1 MGELNTEQNV
11 PPIQIKR
18 DYDII
23 DLAKLREEFFIK
35 TKNEIKELVQ
45 GLEREEGVKC
55 HLFEVSNTKFTC
67 RILNKTGQDSKDSF
81 VAVTMSDGITGISD
95 FSIEF
100 KKTGEINSD
109 TNHYDIVAGKSGP
122 LLREVQLF
130 DSTPPKVGNPS
141 QLATEIVQQ
150 LLKLS
155 GIA

>member
-1 MGELNTEQNV
+1 M
-11 PPIQIKR
+11 
-18 DYDII
+18 
-23 DLAKLREEFFIK
+23 AKLREEFFVK

-45 GLEREEGVKC
+45 RLEREEGVKC

-81 VAVTMSDGITGISD
+81 VAVSMGDGITGISD

-100 KKTGEINSD
+100 GKNGEKNSD
-109 TNHYDIVAGKSGP
+109 TSHYDIVAGKSEA

-130 DSTPPKVGNPS
+130 DSIPPKVGNLS

-150 LLKLS
+150 LLKLL